1 MPLFRAADM
10 ADVFGGMVPWNDDPG
25 GMAFDQGMSAD
36 YEALSDE
43 LLRQFRLAVRY
54 AVNEW

>member
-1 MPLFRAADM
+1 M